1 MNKFQ
6 KILLIVVV
14 FTAIGAY
21 ASTTNLENKFTPVV
35 SKVTTM
41 PEVLPM
47 SIEISNNDL
56 STVAQPVELVSQV
69 LVKPVKKEIGKIEFN
84 IPKVNIVKPVNS
96 VENSSTLFLH
106 KVKIEDRNSL
116 VFQARDTLRRQQ
128 EELNIQIASI

>member
-6 KILLIVVV
+6 KILLVVVV

-84 IPKVNIVKPVNS
+84 ILKVNIVKPVNS
-96 VENSSTLFLH
+96 VENSSTLSLN
-106 KVKIEDRNSL
+106 KVRIEDKNSL